1 MLALDLRSR
10 LACLLDD
17 QIRAVLLDHVFNA
30 RFLVARKYDE
40 ASEVRRDPV
49 VLRRRKLDPFDA
61 VVIRALAMKREGLL
75 DTMFLRTLIDAFV
88 DSPKHLFVARR
99 AVREVH
105 RNIFA
110 RVRLEHAAGA
120 DLGSTCR

>member
-1 MLALDLRSR
+1 
-10 LACLLDD
+10 
-17 QIRAVLLDHVFNA
+17 VLLDHDFNA
-30 RFLVARKYDE
+30 QFLMPGNYDE

-61 VVIRALAMKREGLL
+61 VVVCALTMKREGLL

-88 DSPKHLFVARR
+88 DGPKHLFVASR

-110 RVRLEHAAGA
+110 RVRLEHAAGE